1 MPLSLRFLYRHYWN
15 KQWLSVILY
24 KFLRKLAWRVV
35 YELGLQC
42 AGKRCI
48 IGQMFGCLSRLLF
61 EGEKC
66 VSGILFYWW
75 EAAVASKN
83 FSVWF
88 CFYLPNTH
96 IQVNVWWVR
105 SVKGGGSSTH
115 TYTYTHSAGGWWTL
129 KCFSVFVF
137 KMNDLCNW
145 IFT

>member
-1 MPLSLRFLYRHYWN
+1 MPLSLRFLYRHYWD

-24 KFLRKLAWRVV
+24 KFLRKRWRVV
-35 YELGLQC
+35 YELGVQC

-96 IQVNVWWVR
+96 IYR
-105 SVKGGGSSTH
+105 SMFDEWDQLRGELHTH
-115 TYTYTHSAGGWWTL
+115 TNSAGGWWTL

-137 KMNDLCNW
+137 KMNDLCYW